1 MNSSAQ
7 WKVIIMTA
15 SNFSKVYV
23 CASVFHIHCVRQMD
37 DMSNDTLHLLF
48 LTVITKMKLNL
59 LNTQ

>member
-1 MNSSAQ
+1 
-7 WKVIIMTA
+7 MTA

-48 LTVITKMKLNL
+48 LIVITKMKLNL